1 MSKKT
6 EDKIKKRDF
15 VDSLN
20 DALAGII
27 EALVHE
33 RNIKID
39 FVAGIFAILASL
51 LLGFNRMEIIIVC
64 ILIGLVIC
72 AEMMNTAKENICDLI
87 TTEKNPKIK
96 KIKDTA
102 AGAVLIVAFT
112 ALIAAYGLAFY
123 KLDPV
128 LRDSL
133 NFLTELPLHLSIG
146 TLIIVILTVIFV
158 KAINKKGTYL
168 RGGMPSGHA
177 ALASSAVMIIWYL
190 TQNTVV
196 LIITIVLALL
206 VVHSRVEAKIH
217 TILESM
223 LGIFVGFAISLVVFG
238 LIKYFLLI

>member
-6 EDKIKKRDF
+6 EEKRKKRDF

-20 DALAGII
+20 DALSGII
-27 EALVHE
+27 ESLVHE

-39 FVAGIFAILASL
+39 FIVAILAMLASL
-51 LLGFNRMEIIIVC
+51 LLGFNRIEIIIVC

-72 AEMMNTAKENICDLI
+72 AEMMNTAIENICDLI
-87 TTEKNPKIK
+87 TTERNPKIK

-112 ALIAAYGLAFY
+112 AIIAAYGIAFY
-123 KLDPV
+123 KLDTV

-133 NFLTELPLHLSIG
+133 NILTELPLHLSIG
-146 TLIIVILTVIFV
+146 TLIIVTLAVIFI

-177 ALASSAVMIIWYL
+177 ALASSAVIIIWYL

-196 LIITIVLALL
+196 LLITLILALL
-206 VVHSRVEAKIH
+206 VVHSRVEARIH
-217 TILESM
+217 TVLESI
-223 LGIFVGFAISLVVFG
+223 LGIIMGFSISLVIFG
-238 LIKYFLLI
+238 LVKYLWLI

>member
-1 MSKKT
+1 M
-6 EDKIKKRDF
+6 
-15 VDSLN
+15 
-20 DALAGII
+20 
-27 EALVHE
+27 
-33 RNIKID
+33 
-39 FVAGIFAILASL
+39 
-51 LLGFNRMEIIIVC
+51 
-64 ILIGLVIC
+64 
-72 AEMMNTAKENICDLI
+72 
-87 TTEKNPKIK
+87 
-96 KIKDTA
+96 
-102 AGAVLIVAFT
+102 
-112 ALIAAYGLAFY
+112 
-123 KLDPV
+123 
-128 LRDSL
+128 
-133 NFLTELPLHLSIG
+133 
-146 TLIIVILTVIFV
+146 IIVILTVIFV